1 MADLYRAEARR
12 KHRGRWTSWEGKWRP
27 DPERAIAQAQRWR
40 RKEPRADI
48 HVVSWNGMKATLE
61 ELEQAQAAGKPR

>member
-1 MADLYRAEARR
+1 MDLYRAEARR

-40 RKEPRADI
+40 RTQPFAEI
-48 HVVSWNGMKATLE
+48 YVVSSNGMKATLE
-61 ELEQAQAAGKPR
+61 ELEQTKAAGKPK